1 MWTDIFMLVL
11 FLNALR
17 NIDTFSYI
25 IFVCV
30 FIYFLIRVII
40 LIKPKNS

>member
-30 FIYFLIRVII
+30 FIYFLIRVIKWV
-40 LIKPKNS
+40 KPENS